1 MAKKGLAKSII
12 ILIIL
17 VAGFSG
23 IFVYKKIAAR
33 NSLAARIAALS
44 PGGAPPQSIEE
55 LRQAIDLYGKKID
68 EHVAD
73 AAKTGIYWKIL
84 GSRLM
89 DGPKPLY
96 SEALKAFEEA
106 VRYYPDDE
114 SIHYLIGI
122 SAGNLAK
129 AEYFSPAEQAE
140 HYRVAEAAYSR
151 AVALNERYGKAL
163 YGLGVLYVYD
173 LARPEE
179 AIPYLERFLE
189 INTRSTDGMFVLAA
203 ARYMTKNY
211 EEAAALYDRII
222 GLTKDKNVKAQT
234 EQLKQQV
241 MDEWYR

>member
-1 MAKKGLAKSII
+1 MAKKGLAKSIV

-17 VAGFSG
+17 VAGFTG
-23 IFVYKKIAAR
+23 VFIYKKIAAR

-44 PGGAPPQSIEE
+44 SNGAPPQSIEE

-73 AAKTGIYWKIL
+73 AAKVGIYWKIL

-96 SEALKAFEEA
+96 GEALGAFEQA
-106 VRYYPDDE
+106 ARYYPDDE
-114 SIHYLIGI
+114 SIHYLIGV

-129 AEYFSPAEQAE
+129 AEYFYSNEQAE
-140 HYRVAEAAYSR
+140 HYRIAEAAYKR
-151 AVALNERYGKAL
+151 AIDLNERYGKAL
-163 YGLGVLYVYD
+163 YGLGVLYVFD
-173 LARPEE
+173 LARPLE
-179 AIPYLERFLE
+179 AIPYLERYLE
-189 INTRSTDGMFVLAA
+189 ITTRSTDGMFVLAA
-203 ARYMTKNY
+203 ARYMTENY

-222 GLTKDKNVKAQT
+222 GLTKDKNVKTQA

>member
-1 MAKKGLAKSII
+1 MAKKGLAKSIV

-17 VAGFSG
+17 ATGFIG

-33 NSLAARIAALS
+33 NSFAARIAALS
-44 PGGAPPQSIEE
+44 PSGAPPQSIEE

-73 AAKTGIYWKIL
+73 AAKVGIYWKIL

-96 SEALKAFEEA
+96 GEALEAFEQA

-114 SIHYLIGI
+114 SIHYLIGV

-129 AEYFSPAEQAE
+129 AEYFYPNEQAE
-140 HYRVAEAAYSR
+140 YYRIAEAAYVR
-151 AVALNERYGKAL
+151 AIDLNGRYGKAL

-173 LARPEE
+173 LKRPLE
-179 AIPYLERFLE
+179 ALSIMERYLE
-189 INTRSTDGMFVLAA
+189 INTRDTNGMFVLAA
-203 ARYMTKNY
+203 SKYMTEDY
-211 EEAAALYDRII
+211 EGAALLYDRII
-222 GLTKDKNVKAQT
+222 GLTKDKNVKIQA
-234 EQLKQQV
+234 ELLKQQV